1 MIMLA
6 RQRMENKGWDGE
18 HENSLSIKLLLFLAR
33 YLIPIFLDDYMT
45 FYCMHAQTNT
55 YNSEVTTSFL

>member
-6 RQRMENKGWDGE
+6 RQRMENRGWDGG
-18 HENSLSIKLLLFLAR
+18 HENNLPTKLFLFLAL

-45 FYCMHAQTNT
+45 FYCTHAHTNT
-55 YNSEVTTSFL
+55 YNSEVTIPFL